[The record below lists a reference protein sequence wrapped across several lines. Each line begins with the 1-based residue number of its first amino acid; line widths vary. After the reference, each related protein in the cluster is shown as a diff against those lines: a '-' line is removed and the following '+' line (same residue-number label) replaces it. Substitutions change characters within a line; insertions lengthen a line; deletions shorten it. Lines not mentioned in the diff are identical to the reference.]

1 VTPTFPI
8 ACALAVRLLLATTL
22 CIGAQPHQASNDTS
36 AQQHSFGR
44 RLIAKG
50 IPNFAEVT
58 PALYRGG
65 QPSHEG
71 FEKLAQMGI
80 HIVVD
85 TGRSQRDKKPIE
97 HLGMRYVA
105 LPWYCPF
112 PKDDVFARFLEL
124 IRENPDKKIFVHCR
138 LGNDRTGMMIA
149 AYRMGAQGWTA
160 DQAMKEMHFFGYTA
174 VHHLMCPGLAG
185 YEKSFPQRLKTS
197 SAFRELR

>member
-1 VTPTFPI
+1 MTPTFPI
-8 ACALAVRLLLATTL
+8 ARALAVRLLLAITL
-22 CIGAQPHQASNDTS
+22 CIGAHQASSDTS
-36 AQQHSFGR
+36 APQEHSFGR

-50 IPNFAEVT
+50 IPNFGEVT

-97 HLGMRYVA
+97 RLGMRYVA

-112 PKDDVFARFLEL
+112 PKDDVFARFLPL

-160 DQAMKEMHFFGYTA
+160 VVPRRSASFM
-174 VHHLMCPGLAG
+174 L
-185 YEKSFPQRLKTS
+185 YER
-197 SAFRELR
+197 